1 MENTSTFAASE
12 MLRCEVS
19 LFSSVFSKA
28 AKRYS
33 LDNVLKSF
41 ASRRYAKTIREA
53 RGYLRCGDIE
63 MYKACKSMLPVVAFS
78 GVFENGHSKA
88 DLIHYNH
95 IVIIDIDHLSE
106 EALPMVA
113 QQLQQDE
120 YVFAYWKSPSG
131 QGLKGL
137 VRISDNN
144 EMPIDEHHRQAF
156 RQLTDRF
163 KTHYSIDID
172 QSGSDYSRLCYAC
185 WDKGLVIKET
195 AKVFL
200 VNHNSANNGMPDIKS
215 SATVKRN
222 KHHVQKG
229 NDQQADINTLR
240 DIIRYLRSTGSSIT
254 NEYEKWLRVAY
265 ALASTFSPKTGESFF
280 LLLSQQDADKFDPDA
295 CRQLLDY
302 CYEHNNGQVTLG
314 TIIYLAQKE
323 GYQKKCSFE
332 AMDVPEFIDV
342 ILAGGERADEAM
354 YYLLHE
360 RLNKQL
366 QKKFEV
372 YQHQLMDDFEDVVED
387 FFLYLREGKDG
398 RSRTPY
404 QSIHRIQKKEFF
416 ESWMLSTFR
425 NYLTVRADKEG
436 QMACVVDKIDV
447 DKLISSRDNLLT
459 YQPINVS
466 TDNERKLAI
475 ASHLIAFAHQVFYPR
490 SRFIFLRSLLTMLNK
505 QQALPNEEMAKALG
519 MTDISYRVSVH
530 RMKCRLAKYR
540 TLLLQGE
547 KLTLD
552 DPHQQMAQR
561 IHDDFA
567 HLYPTLMLYY
577 GQTLDTLNRADA
589 IKQLRQEYLA
599 ATGTLL
605 HEPESPYA
613 LAPSISS
620 FWTRLERFLLI

>member
-1 MENTSTFAASE
+1 MVNTGTYAVSE
-12 MLRCEVS
+12 ILWCEVS
-19 LFSSVFSKA
+19 LFPSVFSKE
-28 AKRYS
+28 AKRYT

-41 ASRRYAKTIREA
+41 ASQKYAKNIREA
-53 RGYLRCGDIE
+53 RSYLHSGDSE
-63 MYKACKSMLPVVAFS
+63 MYKACKSMLPVVAFC
-78 GVFENGHSKA
+78 GVFKEGHSKA
-88 DLIHYNH
+88 NLVRYNN

-106 EALPMVA
+106 EALLTVA
-113 QQLQQDE
+113 QQLRQDE

-144 EMPIDEHHRQAF
+144 KMPIDEHHRQAF
-156 RQLTDRF
+156 RQLTDLF
-163 KTHYSIDID
+163 KTNYSIDID

-195 AKVFL
+195 AKVFQ
-200 VNHNSANNGMPDIKS
+200 VIHDSANNGIPDIKS
-215 SATVKRN
+215 SATVQSNKR
-222 KHHVQKG
+222 HVQKG
-229 NDQQADINTLR
+229 NDRQEDIGTLR
-240 DIIRYLRSTGSSIT
+240 DIIRYLRSTGRSIT
-254 NEYEKWLRVAY
+254 HEYENWLRVAY
-265 ALASTFSPKTGESFF
+265 ALVNTFSPKTGETFF

-302 CYEHNNGQVTLG
+302 CYNHSNGQVTLG

-332 AMDVPEFIDV
+332 ALEVLEFIDV
-342 ILAGGERADEAM
+342 IIAGGERADEAM

-360 RLNKQL
+360 RLNRQL

-372 YQHQLMDDFEDVVED
+372 YQSRLMDDFEDVVED
-387 FFLYLREGKDG
+387 FFLYLREGKNG
-398 RSRTPY
+398 RNRTPY
-404 QSIHRIQKKEFF
+404 QSLQRIQKREAF
-416 ESWMLSTFR
+416 ESWMLSAFR
-425 NYLTVRADKEG
+425 NYLTVRADKEDNRTICLSDN
-436 QMACVVDKIDV
+436 QDIQA
-447 DKLISSRDNLLT
+447 SENPNLLT
-459 YQPINVS
+459 
-466 TDNERKLAI
+466 DERKLAI
-475 ASHLIAFAHQVFYPR
+475 VSHLIAFAHQVFYPR

-547 KLTLD
+547 RLTLD

-589 IKQLRQEYLA
+589 VKQLRQEYLA
-599 ATGTLL
+599 ATGTIL
-605 HEPESPYA
+605 HEPETPYA
-613 LAPSISS
+613 LAPSISYY
-620 FWTRLERFLLI
+620 WTRLERFLIV

>member
-1 MENTSTFAASE
+1 MENAGTYAVSE
-12 MLRCEVS
+12 VLRCEVS
-19 LFSSVFSKA
+19 LFSSVFGKE
-28 AKRYS
+28 AKRYT

-53 RGYLRCGDIE
+53 RSYLRSGDSE
-63 MYKACKSMLPVVAFS
+63 MYKACKSMLPVVAFC
-78 GVFENGHSKA
+78 GVFEEGHSKA
-88 DLIHYNH
+88 NLVRYNN

-106 EALPMVA
+106 EALPTVA

-131 QGLKGL
+131 AGLKGL
-137 VRISDNN
+137 VRISDDDKL
-144 EMPIDEHHRQAF
+144 PIDEHHRQAF
-156 RQLTDRF
+156 RQLTDHF
-163 KTHYSIDID
+163 KNKYDIDID

-185 WDKGLVIKET
+185 WDEELVIKEK
-195 AKVFL
+195 AKVFP
-200 VNHNSANNGMPDIKS
+200 VNHDSAKIGTPDTKS
-215 SATVKRN
+215 NTIVKHN
-222 KHHVQKG
+222 KSHAHKG
-229 NDQQADINTLR
+229 SDRQSDIDTMR
-240 DIIRYLRSTGSSIT
+240 DIIRHLRSTGRSIT
-254 NEYEKWLRVAY
+254 HEYENWLRVAY
-265 ALASTFSPKTGESFF
+265 ALASTFSPKTGETFF

-302 CYEHNNGQVTLG
+302 CYEHNNGQVTIG

-323 GYQKKCSFE
+323 GYQKKCSFK
-332 AMDVPEFIDV
+332 AMDIPEFIDV

-398 RSRTPY
+398 RNRTPY
-404 QSIHRIQKKEFF
+404 HSLQRIQKREAF
-416 ESWMLSTFR
+416 ESWMLSAFR
-425 NYLTVRADKEG
+425 NYLTVRADKEDNRTICLSDN
-436 QMACVVDKIDV
+436 QDIQA
-447 DKLISSRDNLLT
+447 SENPNLLT
-459 YQPINVS
+459 
-466 TDNERKLAI
+466 DERKLAI
-475 ASHLIAFAHQVFYPR
+475 VSHLIAFAHQVFYPR

-505 QQALPNEEMAKALG
+505 QQALPNEEMARALG

-547 KLTLD
+547 RLTLD
-552 DPHQQMAQR
+552 DSHQQMAQC
-561 IHDDFA
+561 INDDFD
-567 HLYPTLMLYY
+567 HLYPTLMHYY

-589 IKQLRQEYLA
+589 VKQLRQEYLA

-605 HEPESPYA
+605 HEPELPYS

-620 FWTRLERFLLI
+620 FWTRLERFLIV

>member
-1 MENTSTFAASE
+1 M
-12 MLRCEVS
+12 
-19 LFSSVFSKA
+19 
-28 AKRYS
+28 
-33 LDNVLKSF
+33 LKSF

-53 RGYLRCGDIE
+53 RGYLRCGDSE
-63 MYKACKSMLPVVAFS
+63 MYKACKSMLPVVAFC
-78 GVFENGHSKA
+78 GLFENGHSKA
-88 DLIHYNH
+88 DLIRYNH

-106 EALPMVA
+106 EALPTVA

-131 QGLKGL
+131 AGLKGL
-137 VRISDNN
+137 VRISDDKL
-144 EMPIDEHHRQAF
+144 PIDEHHRMAF
-156 RQLTDRF
+156 CQLTVHF
-163 KTHYSIDID
+163 KNKYDIDID

-185 WDKGLVIKET
+185 WDEGLVIKET
-195 AKVFL
+195 AKVFH
-200 VNHNSANNGMPDIKS
+200 VKHDSANNGIQDIKS

-222 KHHVQKG
+222 KRHVQKG
-229 NDQQADINTLR
+229 NDRQEDIDTLR
-240 DIIRYLRSTGSSIT
+240 DIIRYLRSTGRSIT
-254 NEYEKWLRVAY
+254 HEYENWLRVAY
-265 ALASTFSPKTGESFF
+265 ALASTFGPKTGETFF

-302 CYEHNNGQVTLG
+302 CYEHNNGQVSLG
-314 TIIYLAQKE
+314 TIVYLAQKE
-323 GYQKKCSFE
+323 GYRKKITFE
-332 AMDVPEFIDV
+332 EMTASDFLDA

-366 QKKFEV
+366 KGKFVV
-372 YQHQLMDDFEDVVED
+372 YQHQLMDEFEDVVED

-404 QSIHRIQKKEFF
+404 QSIHRIQKKESF

-425 NYLTVRADKEG
+425 NYLTVRAAKEDNRTICLSDN
-436 QMACVVDKIDV
+436 QNIPA
-447 DKLISSRDNLLT
+447 SENPNLLT
-459 YQPINVS
+459 
-466 TDNERKLAI
+466 DERKLAI
-475 ASHLIAFAHQVFYPR
+475 VSHLISFAHQVFYPR

-547 KLTLD
+547 QLTLD
-552 DPHQQMAQR
+552 APHRQMAQR
-561 IHDDFA
+561 INDDFG

-577 GQTLDTLNRADA
+577 GQTLDILSHADA
-589 IKQLRQEYLA
+589 VKQLRQEYLA

-605 HEPESPYA
+605 HEPELPYS

-620 FWTRLERFLLI
+620 FWTRLERFLIV